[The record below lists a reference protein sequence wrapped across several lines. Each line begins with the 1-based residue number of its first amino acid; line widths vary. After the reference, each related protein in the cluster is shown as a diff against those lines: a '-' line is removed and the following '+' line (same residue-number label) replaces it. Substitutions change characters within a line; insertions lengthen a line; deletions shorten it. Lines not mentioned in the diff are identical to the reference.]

1 MPVVDQLLIAQ
12 KKRTGGHRA
21 QDSAGTWATM
31 LARRELGES
40 WQAIADNLAI
50 PDETA
55 KTYSKLAHRAVRE
68 HDSTASWHAWQ
79 TNPPCMPTPT

>member
-12 KKRTGGHRA
+12 KKRTDGHRA
-21 QDSAGTWATM
+21 QDSAETWATI

-40 WQAIADNLAI
+40 WQAIADDLAI

-55 KTYSKLAHRAVRE
+55 KTYSTV
-68 HDSTASWHAWQ
+68 SW
-79 TNPPCMPTPT
+79 PTGR